1 MNIPEIHYCSP
12 MTALALVED
21 CMFTKLVPML
31 HGSPAIGKS
40 SIIHQLAEKLNLL
53 VIDARM
59 AGFDPTDL
67 NGFPNFDPVKGLASY
82 MPMDTFPLAGQ
93 TLPVN
98 PKTGLAYDGW
108 ILFLDE
114 FNSAPLAVQAA
125 AYKLILDRKV
135 GAHSLHE
142 RCLVVAA
149 GNLDDD
155 GAITNPMSSAMVSR
169 IVHLVVKPSLKEW
182 MDWAVPAKISTKI
195 LSFLEFKGTMFY
207 TFDSREPAHIY
218 ASPRTWE
225 FANRLFQRWG
235 ETIPMDKV
243 PLMVGTISDG
253 VTVEFRSYLAFY
265 QHLPSM
271 ADIMANPQ
279 STAVPN
285 LPGVL
290 YALDGS
296 IADWLDA
303 ANIETMLVYINRMP
317 EEHRV
322 IMFRMA
328 LRRNPKIRSNTHFLK
343 WATDNASYFIH

>member
-1 MNIPEIHYCSP
+1 MNISDIHYCTP
-12 MTALALVED
+12 MQAVSIVED

-67 NGFPNFDPVKGLASY
+67 QGFPTMDPAKGLATY
-82 MPMDTFPLAGQ
+82 LPMDTFPLVGRE
-93 TLPVN
+93 LPTN
-98 PKTGLAYDGW
+98 PKTGLPYVGW

-125 AYKLILDRKV
+125 SYKLILDRMV
-135 GAHSLHE
+135 GAHKLHD

-169 IVHLVVKPSLKEW
+169 IVHIVVRPDLKEW
-182 MDWAVPAKISTKI
+182 LDWAVANGISSKFI
-195 LSFLEFKGTMFY
+195 SFLEFKAQAFY
-207 TFDSREPAHIY
+207 TFDSSEPAHIY

-225 FANRLFQRWG
+225 FANRLFLRWN
-235 ETIPMDKV
+235 EDVPMSKV
-243 PLMVGTISDG
+243 PLMVGTISEG
-253 VTVEFRSYLAFY
+253 VTTELRSYLAFY

-271 ADIMANPQ
+271 AEVLANPE
-279 STAVPN
+279 SAPVPQM
-285 LPGVL
+285 PGVL

-296 IADWLDA
+296 IADWMEA
-303 ANIETMLVYINRMP
+303 SNIEKLLKYIDRMP

-322 IMFRMA
+322 ILFRMA
-328 LRRNPKIRSNTHFLK
+328 LRKNKTIRSNPHFLK

>member
-1 MNIPEIHYCSP
+1 MNIPDVHYCTP
-12 MTALALVED
+12 NQAIALVED
-21 CMFTKLVPML
+21 CMYTKLVPML

-40 SIIHQLAEKLNLL
+40 SIIHQLADKLNLL

-67 NGFPNFDPVKGLASY
+67 QGFPALDPAKGLATY
-82 MPMDTFPLAGQ
+82 MPMDTFPLVGQ
-93 TLPVN
+93 AIPTN
-98 PKTGLAYDGW
+98 PKTNLPYEGW
-108 ILFLDE
+108 VLFLDE

-125 AYKLILDRKV
+125 AYKLILDRMV
-135 GAHSLHE
+135 GAHKLHDH
-142 RCLVVAA
+142 CLVVCA

-169 IVHLVVKPSLKEW
+169 IVHIVVKPNLKEW
-182 MDWAVPAKISTKI
+182 MDWAVGAGISTKI
-195 LSFLEFKGTMFY
+195 LSFLEFKAQMFY
-207 TFDSREPAHIY
+207 TFDSSEPAHIY

-225 FANRLFQRWG
+225 FANRLFMRWG
-235 ETIPMDKV
+235 ETVTLEKT
-243 PLMVGTISDG
+243 PLLVGTISDG
-253 VTVEFRSYLAFY
+253 VTTEFRSYLAFY

-271 ADIMANPQ
+271 ADIMASPQ
-279 STAVPN
+279 STPVPN

-303 ANIETMLVYINRMP
+303 ANIEKMLTYIDRMP

-322 IMFRMA
+322 ILFRMA
-328 LRRNPKIRSNTHFLK
+328 LRRNPKIRSNTHFLQ
-343 WATDNASYFIH
+343 WATANASYFIH

>member
-1 MNIPEIHYCSP
+1 MNISDIHYCTP
-12 MTALALVED
+12 MQAVALVED

-40 SIIHQLAEKLNLL
+40 SILHQLAAKLNLM

-59 AGFDPTDL
+59 AGYDPTDL
-67 NGFPNFDPVKGLASY
+67 NGFPTFDPVKGLATY
-82 MPMDTFPLAGQ
+82 MPMDTFPLAGRL
-93 TLPVN
+93 LPTN
-98 PKTGLAYDGW
+98 PDTGQPYDGW
-108 ILFLDE
+108 VLFLDE
-114 FNSAPLAVQAA
+114 FNSAPIAVQAA
-125 AYKLILDRKV
+125 AYKLILDRMV
-135 GAHSLHE
+135 GAHKLHE
-142 RCLVVAA
+142 RCLVVCA

-169 IVHLVVKPSLKEW
+169 IVHIVVKASLPEW
-182 MDWAVPAKISTKI
+182 LDWAASNGISSKFM
-195 LSFLEFKGTMFY
+195 SFLEFKSQMFY
-207 TFDSREPAHIY
+207 TFDASEPAHIY

-225 FANRLFQRWG
+225 FANRLFLRWG
-235 ETIPMDKV
+235 EVIPTAKI
-243 PLMVGTISDG
+243 PLMVGTISEG
-253 VTVEFRSYLAFY
+253 VTTELRQYLAFF

-279 STAVPN
+279 SVPVPN

-296 IADWLDA
+296 IADWIDA
-303 ANIETMLVYINRMP
+303 ANIEKMLVFVDRMP
-317 EEHRV
+317 EEHRI

-343 WATDNASYFIH
+343 WATVNASHFIH